1 MESRRLAGSALSS
14 PSTLPHGRFA
24 CFQCHDFSVCLI
36 DIFVFFPDGGITA
49 TVLVHSDF
57 SSRLPAPLSLS
68 LSGEVRIQST
78 LSARCFRVMGGI
90 YIAEADDKLAFI
102 DV

>member
-1 MESRRLAGSALSS
+1 MESCRLAGSALSS

-68 LSGEVRIQST
+68 LSLGGSANPEHIVSAV
-78 LSARCFRVMGGI
+78 LSGDGRDLHRRS
-90 YIAEADDKLAFI
+90 
-102 DV
+102 